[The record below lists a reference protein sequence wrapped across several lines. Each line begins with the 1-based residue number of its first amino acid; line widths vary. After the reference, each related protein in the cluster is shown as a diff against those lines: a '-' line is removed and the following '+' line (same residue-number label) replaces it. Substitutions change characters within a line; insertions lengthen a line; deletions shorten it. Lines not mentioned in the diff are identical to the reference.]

1 MISEKTKRWTVLIIV
16 ATVMMMGYV
25 FWDIVSPLST
35 TLKVPLSEG
44 GMGWTAEE
52 YGFYAGS
59 YSIFN
64 IFLLMLFIG
73 GIILD
78 KMGISFTGLLATG
91 MMMGGALINYYALA
105 YLSPLQYSHLH
116 ITLFSLIPAD
126 IKTQVLVSALGFGM
140 FGVGCDMTGIT
151 VSKIVTKWFTGHEL
165 ASAMGIQ
172 VAMARLG
179 TASAISFSPLIA
191 QQTGIASPFFV
202 GALLLV
208 MGFVLFIV
216 YILMDRK
223 HEAARQIAHQ
233 PAVPSNQPDEP
244 SSQLDEPS
252 SPLGEPS
259 SQLDEPSSQL
269 GEPSSQSVENTFH
282 KKATQTDEQGY
293 TLRSCLVNLASN
305 KGYWL
310 IALLCVSFYSSL
322 RPFLKFATDVLVNK
336 YGIGEVTAGWIVS
349 LLPYGTI
356 VLTPL
361 FGSLYDRI
369 GRGATLMLS
378 GSILLT
384 CCHVGLTL
392 PWISATWL
400 ATLIMILMGVSFS
413 LVPSAMWPSIPKIV
427 PLQQLGTAYSIIYY
441 IQNIGLMLVPMWA
454 GNVIGRYTI
463 AGHTDF
469 TVPMFIFI
477 GFGIASIIL
486 SSILL
491 WADKKEYYGLEEAN
505 IKQ

>member
-126 IKTQVLVSALGFGM
+126 IKMQVLVSALGFGM

-191 QQTGIASPFFV
+191 QQTGIASPFLV

-259 SQLDEPSSQL
+259 SQLD
-269 GEPSSQSVENTFH
+269 EPSSQSVENTFH

-491 WADKKEYYGLEEAN
+491 WADKKEHYGLEEAN

>member
-126 IKTQVLVSALGFGM
+126 IKMQVLVSALGFGM

-191 QQTGIASPFFV
+191 QQTGIASPFLV

-269 GEPSSQSVENTFH
+269 DEPSSQSVENTFH

-310 IALLCVSFYSSL
+310 IALLCVCFYSSL

-477 GFGIASIIL
+477 GFGIASIIF

-491 WADKKEYYGLEEAN
+491 WADKKEHYRLEEAN
-505 IKQ
+505 ITQ

>member
-35 TLKVPLSEG
+35 TLKAPLSEG

-191 QQTGIASPFFV
+191 QQTGIASPFLV

-252 SPLGEPS
+252 S
-259 SQLDEPSSQL
+259 
-269 GEPSSQSVENTFH
+269 QSVENTFH

-310 IALLCVSFYSSL
+310 IALLCVCFYSSL

-491 WADKKEYYGLEEAN
+491 WADKKEHYGLEEAN

>member
-35 TLKVPLSEG
+35 TLKAPLSEG

-191 QQTGIASPFFV
+191 QQTGIASPFLV

-208 MGFVLFIV
+208 MGFVLFIA

-233 PAVPSNQPDEP
+233 PAVPSNQPD
-244 SSQLDEPS
+244 
-252 SPLGEPS
+252 EPS

-454 GNVIGRYTI
+454 GNVIGRYTTD
-463 AGHTDF
+463 GHTDF

-491 WADKKEYYGLEEAN
+491 WADKKEHYGLEEAN

>member
-35 TLKVPLSEG
+35 TLKAPLSEG

-244 SSQLDEPS
+244 SSQL
-252 SPLGEPS
+252 
-259 SQLDEPSSQL
+259 

-454 GNVIGRYTI
+454 GNVIGRYTTD
-463 AGHTDF
+463 GHTDF

-491 WADKKEYYGLEEAN
+491 WADKKEHYGLEEAN

>member
-35 TLKVPLSEG
+35 TLKAPLSEG

-191 QQTGIASPFFV
+191 QQTGIASPFLV

-208 MGFVLFIV
+208 MGFVLFIA

-233 PAVPSNQPDEP
+233 PAVPS
-244 SSQLDEPS
+244 SQLDEPS

-259 SQLDEPSSQL
+259 SQLN
-269 GEPSSQSVENTFH
+269 EPSSQSVENTFH

-310 IALLCVSFYSSL
+310 IALLCVCFYSSL

-491 WADKKEYYGLEEAN
+491 WADKKEHYGLEEAN
-505 IKQ
+505 ITQ

>member
-35 TLKVPLSEG
+35 TLKAPLSEG

-191 QQTGIASPFFV
+191 QQTGIASPFLV

-208 MGFVLFIV
+208 MGFVLFIA

-233 PAVPSNQPDEP
+233 PAVPSNQ
-244 SSQLDEPS
+244 LD
-252 SPLGEPS
+252 EPS

-392 PWISATWL
+392 PCISATWL

-469 TVPMFIFI
+469 TVSMFIFI

-491 WADKKEYYGLEEAN
+491 WADKKEHYGLEEAN
-505 IKQ
+505 ITQ

>member
-35 TLKVPLSEG
+35 TLKAPLSEG

-191 QQTGIASPFFV
+191 QQTGIASPFLV

-233 PAVPSNQPDEP
+233 PAVPSNQPD
-244 SSQLDEPS
+244 
-252 SPLGEPS
+252 EPS

-310 IALLCVSFYSSL
+310 IALLCVCFYSSL

-454 GNVIGRYTI
+454 GNVIGRYTTD
-463 AGHTDF
+463 GHADF

-491 WADKKEYYGLEEAN
+491 WADKKEHYGLEEAN
-505 IKQ
+505 ITQ

>member
-35 TLKVPLSEG
+35 TLKAPLSEG

-126 IKTQVLVSALGFGM
+126 IKMQVLVSALGFGM

-191 QQTGIASPFFV
+191 QQTGIASPFLV

-244 SSQLDEPS
+244 SSQ
-252 SPLGEPS
+252 
-259 SQLDEPSSQL
+259 
-269 GEPSSQSVENTFH
+269 SVENTFH

-310 IALLCVSFYSSL
+310 IALLCVCFYSSL

-491 WADKKEYYGLEEAN
+491 WADKKEHYGLEEAN